1 MSCLILPSTLIISP
15 RLPASFLL
23 KSFCYAKCVCTK
35 GIEADALN
43 THHASQSPVVENY
56 DLSTVYFIQCGGAPL
71 SAELEE
77 SIVRMLPKCTI
88 GQGYGK
94 YIFYLDCLRAYS
106 LTIIPQV

>member
-1 MSCLILPSTLIISP
+1 MSCLILPWTLIISS

-23 KSFCYAKCVCTK
+23 KSFCYAGCVCAK
-35 GIEADALN
+35 GIEADAHN
-43 THHASQSPVVENY
+43 THHASQKPIVKNY
-56 DLSTVYFIQCGGAPL
+56 DLSSVYFIQCGGAPL

-94 YIFYLDCLRAYS
+94 YITYLQAPRAYIV
-106 LTIIPQV
+106 TIVPQV